1 MRWLH
6 VFSLVLMVS
15 AGVAH
20 AQMDG
25 NLANDIAILEAALS
39 PALAAAKSGQQD
51 ASSLA
56 MEELYRQWRNFRRM
70 NIEAYPDDPL
80 LAPDLDM
87 IEARLFEASQRI
99 DAGNLSGAS
108 VELEGAR
115 AALLVVRERHGIPP
129 TG

>member
-1 MRWLH
+1 
-6 VFSLVLMVS
+6 
-15 AGVAH
+15 
-20 AQMDG
+20 
-25 NLANDIAILEAALS
+25 
-39 PALAAAKSGQQD
+39 
-51 ASSLA
+51 